1 MNVINSNLIHDNW
14 MSRYNSLDYLTQK
27 KIDELSD
34 AFDRGEREKYQL
46 IKIKRSYK
54 YPENGDVFI
63 LQPRKDLYLY
73 GLVINAHIKNSYG
86 DAMNIVAIFKLKTHE
101 FNIDE
106 FTADYSKLM
115 LFPIMVA
122 RNYWTSGFFYNVGQI
137 DDLGNVPSYGFY
149 HHYRV
154 HKFWNEYGEKINE
167 QPDYLASGAT
177 TIIGVGYKVNKEI
190 IIDKSLLK

>member
-1 MNVINSNLIHDNW
+1 MNVTNSNLIHDNW

-54 YPENGDVFI
+54 YPEKGDVFI
-63 LQPRKDLYLY
+63 LQPRKDLYFY
-73 GLVINAHIKNSYG
+73 GLVINAHIKNAYG

-122 RNYWTSGFFYNVGQI
+122 RNYWTSGFFYNVGHI
-137 DDLGNVPSYGFY
+137 DEFGNVPSYGFY

-167 QPDYLASGAT
+167 QPVYLASGAT

>member
-1 MNVINSNLIHDNW
+1 MSGFLSVIRDLSAFCTLHFACKQVTFCVQ
-14 MSRYNSLDYLTQK
+14 SYN
-27 KIDELSD
+27 
-34 AFDRGEREKYQL
+34 
-46 IKIKRSYK
+46 
-54 YPENGDVFI
+54 
-63 LQPRKDLYLY
+63 LY

>member
-1 MNVINSNLIHDNW
+1 MNINDDNVVLNRLKK
-14 MSRYNSLDYLTQK
+14 RYNNLDEKTRK
-27 KIDELSD
+27 EIDELSA

-54 YPENGDVFI
+54 YPEKGDVFI
-63 LQPRKDLYLY
+63 LQPRKDLYFY
-73 GLVINAHIKNSYG
+73 GLVINAHIKNAYG

-122 RNYWTSGFFYNVGQI
+122 RNYWTSGFFYNVGHI
-137 DDLGNVPSYGFY
+137 DEFGNV
-149 HHYRV
+149 
-154 HKFWNEYGEKINE
+154 
-167 QPDYLASGAT
+167 
-177 TIIGVGYKVNKEI
+177 
-190 IIDKSLLK
+190 

>member
-54 YPENGDVFI
+54 YPEKGDVFI

-73 GLVINAHIKNSYG
+73 GLVINAHIK
-86 DAMNIVAIFKLKTHE
+86 I
-101 FNIDE
+101 
-106 FTADYSKLM
+106 LM
-115 LFPIMVA
+115 VML
-122 RNYWTSGFFYNVGQI
+122 
-137 DDLGNVPSYGFY
+137 
-149 HHYRV
+149 
-154 HKFWNEYGEKINE
+154 
-167 QPDYLASGAT
+167 
-177 TIIGVGYKVNKEI
+177 
-190 IIDKSLLK
+190 

>member
-27 KIDELSD
+27 KINELSD

-54 YPENGDVFI
+54 YPEKGDVFI

-149 HHYRV
+149 NHYRV

>member
-1 MNVINSNLIHDNW
+1 M
-14 MSRYNSLDYLTQK
+14 
-27 KIDELSD
+27 SD

-54 YPENGDVFI
+54 YPEKGDVFI
-63 LQPRKDLYLY
+63 LQPRKALYLY

-86 DAMNIVAIFKLKTHE
+86 DAMSIVAIFKLKTHE

>member
-54 YPENGDVFI
+54 YPEKGDVFI

-122 RNYWTSGFFYNVGQI
+122 RNSWTSGFFYNVGQI

>member
-54 YPENGDVFI
+54 YPEKGDVFI

-86 DAMNIVAIFKLKTHE
+86 YAMNIVAIFKLKTHE

>member
-54 YPENGDVFI
+54 YPEKGDVFI

-86 DAMNIVAIFKLKTHE
+86 DAMSIVAIFKLKTHE

-154 HKFWNEYGEKINE
+154 RKFWNEYGEKINE

>member
-54 YPENGDVFI
+54 YPEKGDVFI

-137 DDLGNVPSYGFY
+137 DDLGNVPSYVFY

>member
-27 KIDELSD
+27 KIDKLSD

-46 IKIKRSYK
+46 IKIKRSYN
-54 YPENGDVFI
+54 YPEKGDVFI